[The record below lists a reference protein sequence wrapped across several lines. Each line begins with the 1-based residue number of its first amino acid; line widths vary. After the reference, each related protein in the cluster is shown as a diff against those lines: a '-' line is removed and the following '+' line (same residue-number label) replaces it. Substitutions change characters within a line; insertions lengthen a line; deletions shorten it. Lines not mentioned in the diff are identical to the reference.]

1 MFEKVVKSQA
11 AKVNSSSAVFRAVAD
26 AARRGMLDRLA
37 VEDLPV
43 TELDQSFHIS
53 LPA

>member
-11 AKVNSSSAVFRAVAD
+11 AKVNSSRAVFRAD
-26 AARRGMLDRLA
+26 PARRGMLVRLA

-43 TELDQSFHIS
+43 TELDESFRIS